1 MVLDGEDYV
10 HLNEA
15 VIKLMTKQPIPVG
28 YRIHHIDGTGDC
40 YPDNLQLVSS
50 DVIEEARRLYHPE
63 GVPIRWVEENGV
75 AKYSPTTVRLNPELL
90 DFLDGEAI
98 RVGWSRAKVLEHYL
112 LRGIESGA
120 KPESVAKLLEGK
132 KEAAP

>member
-1 MVLDGEDYV
+1 V
-10 HLNEA
+10 
-15 VIKLMTKQPIPVG
+15 P
-28 YRIHHIDGTGDC
+28 
-40 YPDNLQLVSS
+40 S